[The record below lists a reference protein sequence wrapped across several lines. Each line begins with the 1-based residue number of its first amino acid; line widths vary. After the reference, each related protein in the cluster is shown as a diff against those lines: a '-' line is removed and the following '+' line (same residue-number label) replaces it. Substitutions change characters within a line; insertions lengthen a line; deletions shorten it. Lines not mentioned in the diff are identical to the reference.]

1 MAQVITC
8 PYCGKLTDPKLESC
22 PHCGGGVSLSDAA
35 SRGISGQQLIGM
47 PKPPAQKC
55 PNCGAVVKS
64 GDILCVKCGTNLL
77 TGQKL
82 TGETR
87 EIIPVAKR
95 DRAPWRMIVGISVL
109 LLGVVAGLFVFTF
122 VFRDKVDR
130 ANQAASEG
138 NLLGAVEIL
147 TPYLKKHPN
156 DGRALFALGTYQ
168 WKLNQSAEAAE
179 SFENAAKFDPTN
191 RQAPMMAV
199 LSLGT
204 SSNVKERQIALL
216 QQAVKA
222 DPQNAEAFRLLGL
235 LSDGPSQA
243 NAQLEALRKA
253 ASLAGANSAA
263 QASLGVALALQGDY
277 VNAATELNKAGE
289 EPVAQTAIGFVSA
302 MSGNGVEAQ
311 QALEAIVAK
320 PASGTTPTLNGL
332 VLARL
337 GILLTE
343 QGKYEEARKFL
354 NDAMTRVPD
363 NRAAQFYY
371 AICLQAAGSTGDA
384 VREFEA
390 VAQSSTDR
398 DPSPFLKD
406 ALLCAADLHATLGNA
421 EKARQALDK
430 AATAGAS
437 DSPAFYVIKGR
448 LALINND
455 AGAARDAYRK
465 AIQLDPQY
473 PATYLEDAL
482 LNVKLQMFAEGLAD
496 LEKYA
501 SLTEATPGGIVPD
514 GVSALKDHLT
524 NILASNGGGGAP
536 AMRAPEGPV
545 KPASKPAATPQG
557 KPGETPG
564 QATPPGSPATTT
576 QAGGKAI

>member
-22 PHCGGGVSLSDAA
+22 PHCGGVVSQPDVA
-35 SRGISGQQLIGM
+35 SRGTTGQQLLGM
-47 PKPPAQKC
+47 PKLPAQKC

-82 TGETR
+82 STESRETK
-87 EIIPVAKR
+87 PVAKR
-95 DRAPWRMIVGISVL
+95 ERAPWVMVVAIAILL
-109 LLGVVAGLFVFTF
+109 LLGVVVGLFLFAF

-130 ANQAASEG
+130 ANGAALEG
-138 NLLGAVEIL
+138 NYLGAVEIL

-156 DGRALFALGTYQ
+156 DARAYYALGTYQ

-179 SFENAAKFDPTN
+179 SFEKASKLDPSSS
-191 RQAPMMAV
+191 RAPMMAV

-204 SSNVKERQIALL
+204 AANVKDRQVALL

-222 DPQNAEAFRLLGL
+222 DPQNAEAQQLLGL
-235 LSDGPSQA
+235 LADGPSLASTQI
-243 NAQLEALRKA
+243 EALRKA
-253 ASLAGANSAA
+253 ASLEGTKSTA

-277 VNAATELNKAGE
+277 ANALTELNKASGD
-289 EPVAQTAIGFVSA
+289 PVAQTAGGFVSA
-302 MSGNGVEAQ
+302 MSGNGAEAQ
-311 QALEAIVAK
+311 QVLEAVVAQ
-320 PASGTTPTLNGL
+320 PAPGTTPVQSGL

-337 GILLTE
+337 GILLTG
-343 QGKYEEARKFL
+343 QGKYDDARKYL

-390 VAQSSTDR
+390 VVQSSTDR
-398 DPSPFLKD
+398 DASPFLKD
-406 ALLCAADLHATLGNA
+406 ALLCVSDLYTTLGNA
-421 EKARQALDK
+421 EKARQTLDK

-437 DSPAFYVIKGR
+437 DSPAFFMIKGR
-448 LALINND
+448 LAMINND
-455 AGAARDAYRK
+455 ASAARDAFRK

-473 PATYLEDAL
+473 PVTYLESAL

-501 SLTEATPGGIVPD
+501 SLITATPGGVVPD
-514 GVSALKDHLT
+514 GVSALTDHLK
-524 NILASNGGGGAP
+524 NILAAHEGGAVP
-536 AMRAPEGPV
+536 ALRAPAGAAKTAAPPKKEALSEGQ
-545 KPASKPAATPQG
+545 AAT
-557 KPGETPG
+557 TPK
-564 QATPPGSPATTT
+564 
-576 QAGGKAI
+576 GGKAI